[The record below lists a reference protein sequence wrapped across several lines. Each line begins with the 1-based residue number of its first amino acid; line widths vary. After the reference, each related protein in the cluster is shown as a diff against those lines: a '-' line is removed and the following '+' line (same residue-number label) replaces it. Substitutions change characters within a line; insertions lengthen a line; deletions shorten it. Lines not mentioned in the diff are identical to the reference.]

1 MFVLL
6 INDSN
11 SSGHILSKP
20 GPSISEN
27 GPSIFE
33 KCRDPRKTANFGGKK
48 LFLVSEKNF
57 PVRKWVCHVLFAKKM
72 EKFRQIWPQ
81 QPLKH
86 FTAAYRGLPPCT
98 QSQHPINRETGY
110 SNVLGLVS
118 LRMEL
123 LFLVLYSLSW
133 WNILFFSL
141 SSASLML
148 ASIRI
153 SSASFSN
160 HSLISSCTD
169 LYCSSSWNWPLGEA
183 SKQKKLGFFTFS
195 QKIQTPPPPPPF
207 LTTSFF
213 SDKDFLDWAR
223 PHMFKN

>member
-1 MFVLL
+1 ML

-33 KCRDPRKTANFGGKK
+33 KCRDPQKTANFGGKK

-72 EKFRQIWPQ
+72 EKFRQNWPQ

-86 FTAAYRGLPPCT
+86 FTAAYRGFPPCT

-110 SNVLGLVS
+110 SNVLTRHRTRFLNVW
-118 LRMEL
+118 
-123 LFLVLYSLSW
+123 LFLCVLCVLCSCVCEAQTFS
-133 WNILFFSL
+133 ILFKNKFSKVFQTQADPA
-141 SSASLML
+141 SQSASVLQCL
-148 ASIRI
+148 QGS
-153 SSASFSN
+153 
-160 HSLISSCTD
+160 
-169 LYCSSSWNWPLGEA
+169 
-183 SKQKKLGFFTFS
+183 
-195 QKIQTPPPPPPF
+195 
-207 LTTSFF
+207 
-213 SDKDFLDWAR
+213 
-223 PHMFKN
+223 

>member
-33 KCRDPRKTANFGGKK
+33 KCRDPRKTANFEGKK

-98 QSQHPINRETGY
+98 QSQHPINRETGN
-110 SNVLGLVS
+110 SNVLVS
-118 LRMEL
+118 LPTPL
-123 LFLVLYSLSW
+123 LDINREECSLST
-133 WNILFFSL
+133 STPKEEY
-141 SSASLML
+141 
-148 ASIRI
+148 
-153 SSASFSN
+153 
-160 HSLISSCTD
+160 CTECD
-169 LYCSSSWNWPLGEA
+169 DTLPLLTEYSMWCCQGD
-183 SKQKKLGFFTFS
+183 KKLCRDQRWKS
-195 QKIQTPPPPPPF
+195 
-207 LTTSFF
+207 
-213 SDKDFLDWAR
+213 
-223 PHMFKN
+223 

>member
-48 LFLVSEKNF
+48 LFLVSEKKF

-86 FTAAYRGLPPCT
+86 FTAAYRGSPPCT

-110 SNVLGLVS
+110 SNVLMAHRIKVCSPLA
-118 LRMEL
+118 
-123 LFLVLYSLSW
+123 
-133 WNILFFSL
+133 
-141 SSASLML
+141 SSAHEREMPKVFSEAGSL
-148 ASIRI
+148 
-153 SSASFSN
+153 
-160 HSLISSCTD
+160 
-169 LYCSSSWNWPLGEA
+169 Y
-183 SKQKKLGFFTFS
+183 
-195 QKIQTPPPPPPF
+195 
-207 LTTSFF
+207 
-213 SDKDFLDWAR
+213 
-223 PHMFKN
+223 

>member
-27 GPSIFE
+27 GPSISE
-33 KCRDPRKTANFGGKK
+33 KCLDPRKTANFGGKK

-86 FTAAYRGLPPCT
+86 FTAAYRGSPPCT
-98 QSQHPINRETGY
+98 QSQHPINRETGN
-110 SNVLGLVS
+110 SNVLSMLAIQFKGELDKAFVTSCDSQHNLNTLWHDKYGKLLRDHIQNQNVCFFIKGLGCNRKAKKEKV
-118 LRMEL
+118 L
-123 LFLVLYSLSW
+123 LFR
-133 WNILFFSL
+133 F
-141 SSASLML
+141 
-148 ASIRI
+148 
-153 SSASFSN
+153 
-160 HSLISSCTD
+160 
-169 LYCSSSWNWPLGEA
+169 G
-183 SKQKKLGFFTFS
+183 
-195 QKIQTPPPPPPF
+195 
-207 LTTSFF
+207 
-213 SDKDFLDWAR
+213 
-223 PHMFKN
+223 

>member
-1 MFVLL
+1 MWYKTFVLL

-20 GPSISEN
+20 GGNKGEQVLEGPSISEN

-48 LFLVSEKNF
+48 TVLVPEKNF

-86 FTAAYRGLPPCT
+86 FTAAYRGSPPCI

-110 SNVLGLVS
+110 SNVLGPP
-118 LRMEL
+118 
-123 LFLVLYSLSW
+123 
-133 WNILFFSL
+133 L
-141 SSASLML
+141 SS
-148 ASIRI
+148 
-153 SSASFSN
+153 
-160 HSLISSCTD
+160 T
-169 LYCSSSWNWPLGEA
+169 
-183 SKQKKLGFFTFS
+183 
-195 QKIQTPPPPPPF
+195 
-207 LTTSFF
+207 
-213 SDKDFLDWAR
+213 
-223 PHMFKN
+223 